1 VSGHR
6 RLSSARSS
14 GTYRQAVRWVAES
27 EDADD
32 LAQFEYIDEEEVITD
47 VSGLLTVMLVAHLF
61 LVEPLD
67 VARDVIT
74 DFKSVR
80 WKTPY
85 ERESS

>member
-6 RLSSARSS
+6 RYSRARTS
-14 GTYRQAVRWVAES
+14 GTYLQAVRWVAES

-61 LVEPLD
+61 SVDPLE

-74 DFKSVR
+74 DFKKVR
-80 WKTPY
+80 WKAPS
-85 ERESS
+85 EREPS